1 MMNRQTIL
9 KLRKAILLAS
19 AYLPDETALEVP
31 DLFAPWDADM
41 DYAVG
46 DRIKYRKTLYKCLI
60 AHHSQPSWMPD
71 VSPSLWVRV
80 TVEEWPEWVQPVGST
95 DAYKMGDKVTHNGR
109 RWISYVDNNVWEPGV
124 WGWNEAE

>member
-1 MMNRQTIL
+1 MNRQTIL
-9 KLRKAILLAS
+9 KLREAILLAS

-31 DLFAPWDADM
+31 DLFAPWGDDA

-46 DRIKYRKTLYKCLI
+46 DRVKYRDTLYKCLI
-60 AHHSQPSWMPD
+60 AHHSQPSWKPD

-95 DAYKMGDKVTHNGR
+95 DAYKMGDKVTHNGK
-109 RWISYVDNNVWEPGV
+109 RWISYVDSNVWEPGV

>member
-1 MMNRQTIL
+1 MNRQTIL
-9 KLRKAILLAS
+9 QLRNAILLAS

-31 DLFAPWDADM
+31 DLFAPWDADA

-46 DRIKYRKTLYKCLI
+46 DRIKYRKTLYKCLQ

-80 TVEEWPEWVQPVGST
+80 TVEEWPEWVQPVGNT
-95 DAYKMGDKVTHNGR
+95 DAYAMGAKVTHNSR